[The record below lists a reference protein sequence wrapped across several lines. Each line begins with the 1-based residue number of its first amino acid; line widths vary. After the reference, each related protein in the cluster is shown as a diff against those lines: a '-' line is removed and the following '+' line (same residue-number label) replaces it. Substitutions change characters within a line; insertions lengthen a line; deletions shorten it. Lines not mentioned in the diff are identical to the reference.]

1 MVSSSLVRRR
11 LNTISIFNP
20 LDGEPKFFLPHSQ
33 MTDCGM
39 FNHLDH
45 CSPGSMSGCSTG
57 SARCQSAAP
66 WCRAPA
72 PHCHGQT
79 GSAGDPPCIPDQD
92 NLWILDKSINYIQ
105 TDQPV
110 CQMDNYGGGR
120 CSEMS
125 YCGFG

>member
-1 MVSSSLVRRR
+1 MVRSSLVNRR

-20 LDGEPKFFLPHSQ
+20 FADDAKDLFHRILI
-33 MTDCGM
+33 TI
-39 FNHLDH
+39 FNWHLDH
-45 CSPGSMSGCSTG
+45 CNPDSMSGCSTG
-57 SARCQSAAP
+57 SARCRSAAR

-72 PHCHGQT
+72 PRCHGQT
-79 GSAGDPPCIPDQD
+79 GSAGGPPGTPDQD
-92 NLWILDKSINYIQ
+92 MDKSLNYTQ

-110 CQMDNYGGGR
+110 CQMDSYGGGK